1 MYPFGKGFSR
11 SVPYL
16 LLAIPLLL
24 YLVYGIGPSLMT
36 VFYSFTDMKF
46 LPGST
51 PHFVGLDNYEK
62 VFFAG
67 NSPERLQSIYR
78 TVVFMVVVTLVQ
90 NGVALFV
97 AIVVNQKLIGD
108 RVYRAALFL
117 PVVLGVIVVSLV
129 WQLMFDPFNGPV
141 TLIYQKWF
149 HYNDNFFGSFSHAFN
164 YIMFVQI
171 WQYMGYSML
180 IFLAGLQTVP
190 RELYEAGFIDGTSRW
205 QSFRRIT
212 FPLIAP
218 SFTVNILLSIIG
230 AMQTFD
236 IIVATTDGNF
246 NTRTLAYDVYK
257 ETFRGTLDTGLPS
270 ALSVL
275 QFLFILVF
283 VVVAVVFLRRREV
296 EQ

>member
-16 LLAIPLLL
+16 LLAIPFIL
-24 YLVYGIGPSLMT
+24 YVVYGIGPSLMT

-51 PHFVGLDNYEK
+51 PHFVGFDNYDK
-62 VFFAG
+62 VFTAG
-67 NSPERLQSIYR
+67 NSAERLDSMYR
-78 TVVFMVVVTLVQ
+78 TIVFMLVVTIVQ

-97 AIVVNQKLIGD
+97 AVVINQKLAGD
-108 RVYRAALFL
+108 RAYRAVLFL

-149 HYNDNFFGSFSHAFN
+149 NYSDNFFGSFSHAFD

-190 RELYEAGFIDGTSRW
+190 KELYEAGKIDGTSRL
-205 QSFRRIT
+205 QSFRHIT

-246 NTRTLAYDVYK
+246 NTRTLAYDVYAQ
-257 ETFRGTLDTGLPS
+257 TLRGTLDTGLPS

-283 VVVAVVFLRRREV
+283 VLVAVYLLRKREV